1 MTTNAFRSLHES
13 PRGYNYRFVIT
24 HEDLTEAADNTA
36 QDITLITLPAYSVVK
51 SAATYLKTPFQLV
64 GTTAYNNNVLIVGDS
79 GDTARFIASQ
89 QVNENGTEILAKAQ
103 DVTKV
108 PHAYAASTAVV
119 AKFASMAA
127 YSLADLD
134 AGEVHIYLEVA
145 QLDSLT

>member
-51 SAATYLKTPFQLV
+51 SAATYLKTPFKQ
-64 GTTAYNNNVLIVGDS
+64 TADASYNNNVLIVGDS
-79 GDTARFIASQ
+79 GNDDRYIASQ
-89 QVNENGTEILAKAQ
+89 QVNVNGTEILAQAQ
-103 DVTKV
+103 ASTTPFANV
-108 PHAYAASTAVV
+108 AATAVV

-145 QLDSLT
+145 ELDSLT